1 MASLV
6 GKKKGNQTYYYA
18 VTTGRVNGKSRV
30 VKQTYLGT
38 AERLEKLVQDK
49 AVPVP
54 LQVSA
59 LDLGLSG
66 TLWQAADRSGPLTPC
81 SSSGQNPAPDPP
93 GPLLAARRNSLHFCP
108 RAQNHRRRLVSAL
121 HPAPAVGL
129 PLPVLPLARLF
140 WGVT

>member
-1 MASLV
+1 MALLV

-38 AERLEKLVQDK
+38 AQRLEKLVQDK

-66 TLWQAADRSGPLTPC
+66 TLWQAADRSGAFDTLLKLWPKPR
-81 SSSGQNPAPDPP
+81 SGPAPAHYS
-93 GPLLAARRNSLHFCP
+93 LLAAIHCICAPGPKTTVADWYRRSIL
-108 RAQNHRRRLVSAL
+108 R
-121 HPAPAVGL
+121 
-129 PLPVLPLARLF
+129 PL
-140 WGVT
+140 WGFPSQRFRSQDFSGE